1 MSLDSLPDE
10 LIVEIYKNLL
20 GDLGSFRRLMM
31 TNKRMCRIANGS
43 SLINT
48 PEWVSNRPTS
58 FDLSL
63 DLTRYNPNLCESHGR
78 CAEFHSRTSNK
89 CELVHHYE
97 ARQPKSVIRRPPS
110 VSGDDDQ
117 SDNDEPTAC
126 YYHRLYCML
135 QARYITFSSL
145 KFNSARL
152 SDRGCVRAFRDF
164 SSGPKISALVELE
177 LNRCDITLDWLNTI
191 LNELDHITYLSLND
205 VSFTDPSL
213 LVEPKFMAS
222 KKLELLRIAGDRTC
236 RINDS
241 IFLYFLE
248 NFPAVRLD
256 LTGTRVEYHK
266 RIIQRFYSSTN
277 TLDLFSSKPSEYI
290 FTFPMVL
297 LYLKKYQAIAEHFI
311 ADDTDI
317 TLASLKRILQDE
329 ALKHLQVSVRNCP
342 MITQFEQTRLTD
354 QVDEQDLR
362 RVVF

>member
-1 MSLDSLPDE
+1 MSLNSLPDE
-10 LIVEIYKNLL
+10 LIVEIFKNLL
-20 GDLGSFRRLMM
+20 GDPPSFRRLMV
-31 TNKRMCRIANGS
+31 TSKRFCRLANS
-43 SLINT
+43 LSLISSPRWT
-48 PEWVSNRPTS
+48 RHRPNS

-63 DLTRYNPNLCESHGR
+63 ELSRYRPDLCETHGR
-78 CAEFHSRTSNK
+78 CAEFHSRTETR
-89 CELVHHYE
+89 CELLHQNSV
-97 ARQPKSVIRRPPS
+97 AQLKTVIRRPS
-110 VSGDDDQ
+110 SSTGDDDQ
-117 SDNDEPTAC
+117 SDNDESMTC
-126 YYHRLYCML
+126 YYHRLFCML

-145 KFNSARL
+145 RFTSAVL
-152 SDRGCVRAFRDF
+152 SDRGCMRAFRDF
-164 SSGPKISALVELE
+164 GSRLKTNALVELE

-191 LNELDHITYLSLND
+191 LNELEGLAYLSLND

-213 LVEPKFMAS
+213 LVEPRHLAS
-222 KKLELLRIAGDRTC
+222 KTLKSLRIAGDRTC

-248 NFPAVRLD
+248 NFPAVQLD

-266 RIIQRFYSSTN
+266 RIIQRFYSATS
-277 TLDLFSSKPSEYI
+277 LDLYSTKPSEYI
-290 FTFPMVL
+290 FTFPMIL
-297 LYLKKYQAIAEHFI
+297 LYLKKYQAVVKHFI

-329 ALKHLQVSVRNCP
+329 MLKHLQVSVRNCP